1 MSKGGQMSNRLFN
14 TQTANT
20 REASSKKIGSFG
32 RGQNEIPKPVMAGAV
47 TTKGIAPTSMGKES
61 VEHHL
66 QFLKDQLLVL
76 LKEWALLKKV
86 EDTLGFKWHTLEENM
101 QYLFLIVVD
110 YNFPTQKW

>member
-1 MSKGGQMSNRLFN
+1 VSKGGQMSNRLFN

-61 VEHHL
+61 GGTPFTISKGPVTGTA
-66 QFLKDQLLVL
+66 QGMG
-76 LKEWALLKKV
+76 AAKKGGRY
-86 EDTLGFKWHTLEENM
+86 TW
-101 QYLFLIVVD
+101 I
-110 YNFPTQKW
+110 